1 MTILNSIIMYTY
13 TLLIFLGIDAVWLLV
28 ISKNFYKENIGHLM
42 TDNPN
47 LLAALIFYLF
57 FVVGIIFFV
66 IFPAVKDE
74 NIWKAVLNGAIF
86 GFMTY
91 ATYDLT
97 NYATLTDWPLK
108 VVIIDIL
115 WGMFIAITTGVISY
129 LITIKFLNI

>member
-1 MTILNSIIMYTY
+1 MYGY
-13 TLLIFLGIDAVWLLV
+13 TLAIFLGIDAVWLLV
-28 ISKNFYKENIGHLM
+28 VSKNFYKNNIGHLM

-47 LLAALIFYLF
+47 LIAALIFYLL
-57 FVVGIIFFV
+57 FVVGILFFV
-66 IFPAVKDE
+66 TVPAVKDA

-97 NYATLTDWPLK
+97 NFATLTDWPLK

-115 WGMFIAITTGVISY
+115 WGMFISIVTGVLSY
-129 LITIKFLNI
+129 LITTKFLNI